1 MSGVRGIPTNQAF
14 MIMMLTAGLTN
25 HVMIIPVLLEKSGRD
40 AWITIMV
47 SAVLFLPWVLL
58 IYGII
63 NKIGNRS
70 ITQALD
76 ESSGRGFRLLLMSMS
91 GLYFFAFAFYT
102 LKEVIDW
109 TKSSYMIQTPVIA
122 TALILMVLCLV
133 TMNHGIKTIG
143 VSAGILLPF
152 VVLLGIFVSLSNV
165 KVKNYNY
172 LLPVL
177 EDGFLPVISGIPVM
191 FGGLSQFI
199 LILFLRPHLQKK
211 PSFLTLL
218 LIHVVLIFLT
228 FGPTVGGL
236 AEFGP
241 EEMKLQRYPAYE
253 QWRLVKLGKFVE
265 HVDFLSIFQWLS
277 GAYIS
282 ISISIFML
290 CETLLPKS
298 KQSVGI
304 LAIST
309 LLIILCASPISNLK
323 MYYAMADYFL
333 PVSAIYITILS
344 LLMFFLIRK
353 PQQQQQQQQQQKST
367 SAKGE
372 PQS

>member
-1 MSGVRGIPTNQAF
+1 MSGTRGIPTNQAF

-40 AWITIMV
+40 AWITIIV

-63 NKIGNRS
+63 QKIGNRS

-76 ESSGRGFRLLLMSMS
+76 ESSGKGARILVMSLS
-91 GLYFFAFAFYT
+91 ALYFFTFAFYT

-109 TKSSYMIQTPVIA
+109 TKSTYMIQTPIIA
-122 TALILMVLCLV
+122 TALVLLVLCLV
-133 TMNHGIKTIG
+133 SANHGIKTIG

-152 VVLLGIFVSLSNV
+152 VVLLGIFVSLANL

-172 LLPVL
+172 LLPIL
-177 EDGFLPVISGIPVM
+177 EDGFQPILSGIPVM

-199 LILFLRPHLQKK
+199 LIIFLRPHLQKK
-211 PSFLTLL
+211 PGFLTIL
-218 LIHVVLIFLT
+218 LIHLVLIFLT
-228 FGPTVGGL
+228 FGPTVGGI

-241 EEMKLQRYPAYE
+241 EEMGLQRYPAYE
-253 QWRLVKLGKFVE
+253 QWRLVKLGKFIE

-282 ISISIFML
+282 ISISIFLL

-304 LAIST
+304 LAVST
-309 LLIILCASPISNLK
+309 LLIILCASPISNPK

-333 PVSAIYITILS
+333 PISAVYITILS
-344 LLMFFLIRK
+344 LLLFFLIHK
-353 PQQQQQQQQQQKST
+353 PSQQQNSH
-367 SAKGE
+367 SSKGE
-372 PQS
+372 SPQ

>member
-1 MSGVRGIPTNQAF
+1 MSLARGIPTNQAF

-40 AWITIMV
+40 AWITILV
-47 SAVLFLPWVLL
+47 SAVLFMPWILL

-63 NKIGNRS
+63 KKVGSRS
-70 ITQALD
+70 IKQALD
-76 ESSGRGFRLLLMSMS
+76 ESSGRAVRIVAMGMS

-109 TKSSYMIQTPVIA
+109 TKSTYMIQTPVVA
-122 TALILMVLCLV
+122 TAFVLMMLCLISI
-133 TMNHGIKTIG
+133 NHGIKTIG
-143 VSAGILLPF
+143 VAAGILLPC
-152 VVLLGIFVSLSNV
+152 VVLLGIFVSVSNL
-165 KVKNYNY
+165 KVKNYSY

-177 EDGFLPVISGIPVM
+177 EDGFMPVLSGVPIM
-191 FGGLSQFI
+191 LGGLSQFI

-211 PSFLTLL
+211 PGFLTIL
-218 LIHVVLIFLT
+218 LIHLVLIFLT
-228 FGPTVGGL
+228 FGPTIGGI

-282 ISISIFML
+282 ISISIFLL

-298 KQSVGI
+298 RQSVGV
-304 LAIST
+304 LAVTT

-333 PVSAIYITILS
+333 PASAVYITILS
-344 LLMFFLIRK
+344 LLLFFLIRK
-353 PQQQQQQQQQQKST
+353 PNQQEPQDGSST
-367 SAKGE
+367 KGE
-372 PQS
+372 TPQ

>member
-40 AWITIMV
+40 AWITILV

-70 ITQALD
+70 IKQALD
-76 ESSGRGFRLLLMSMS
+76 ESSGRGFRLLMMSMS

-109 TKSSYMIQTPVIA
+109 TKSSFMIQTPVIA

-133 TMNHGIKTIG
+133 TVNHGIKTIG

-211 PSFLTLL
+211 PRFLTIL
-218 LIHVVLIFLT
+218 LIHIVLIFLT

-282 ISISIFML
+282 ISVSIFML

-304 LAIST
+304 LAVST

-353 PQQQQQQQQQQKST
+353 PEQQQQQQIST

>member
-1 MSGVRGIPTNQAF
+1 MSVARGIPTNQVF

-40 AWITIMV
+40 AWITILL
-47 SAVLFLPWVLL
+47 SAFLFMPWILL

-63 NKIGNRS
+63 KKIGDRTL
-70 ITQALD
+70 TQALD
-76 ESSGRGFRLLLMSMS
+76 ESSGKWARIIVMGMS
-91 GLYFFAFAFYT
+91 GLYFFSFSFYT

-109 TKSSYMIQTPVIA
+109 TKSTYMIQTPVIA
-122 TALILMVLCLV
+122 TALVLMLLCLV
-133 TMNHGIKTIG
+133 SVNHGIKTIG

-152 VVLLGIFVSLSNV
+152 VVLLGIFVSIANL

-172 LLPVL
+172 LLPIL
-177 EDGFLPVISGIPVM
+177 EDGFMPILSGIPVM
-191 FGGLSQFI
+191 FGGLSQIF

-211 PSFLTLL
+211 PRFVTVL
-218 LIHVVLIFLT
+218 LIHLIFIFLT
-228 FGPTVGGL
+228 FGPTIGGI

-265 HVDFLSIFQWLS
+265 HVDFFSIFQWLS
-277 GAYIS
+277 GAYVS
-282 ISISIFML
+282 ISICIYLL
-290 CETLLPKS
+290 CEALLPKT
-298 KQSVGI
+298 KRRTGV

-323 MYYAMADYFL
+323 MYYAMADYFM
-333 PVSAIYITILS
+333 PVSAVYLTVLC
-344 LLMFFLIRK
+344 LLMFFLIHK
-353 PQQQQQQQQQQKST
+353 QQQANSIT
-367 SAKGE
+367 AKGE
-372 PQS
+372 SQP

>member
-1 MSGVRGIPTNQAF
+1 MSGARGIPTNQAF

-40 AWITIMV
+40 AWITIIV
-47 SAVLFLPWVLL
+47 SAVLFMPWILL
-58 IYGII
+58 IYRII
-63 NKIGNRS
+63 QKVGNRS

-76 ESSGRGFRLLLMSMS
+76 ESSGRGARILAMSMS
-91 GLYFFAFAFYT
+91 GLYFFTFAFYT

-109 TKSSYMIQTPVIA
+109 TKSTYMIQTPVIA
-122 TALILMVLCLV
+122 TALLLVVLCLV
-133 TMNHGIKTIG
+133 SVNHGIKTIG

-152 VVLLGIFVSLSNV
+152 VVMLGIFVSLSNL
-165 KVKNYNY
+165 KVKNYSY

-177 EDGFLPVISGIPVM
+177 EGGFMPVLSGIPTM
-191 FGGLSQFI
+191 LGGLSQFI

-211 PSFLTLL
+211 PGFLTIL
-218 LIHVVLIFLT
+218 LIHLVLVFLT
-228 FGPTVGGL
+228 FGPTIGGI

-277 GAYIS
+277 GAYVS
-282 ISISIFML
+282 ISISIFLL
-290 CETLLPKS
+290 CETVLPKS
-298 KQSVGI
+298 RQSVGV
-304 LAIST
+304 LAVST

-333 PVSAIYITILS
+333 PASAVYITVLS
-344 LLMFFLIRK
+344 LLLFFLIRK
-353 PQQQQQQQQQQKST
+353 PQQQQQQQQQT

-372 PQS
+372 SQQ

>member
-1 MSGVRGIPTNQAF
+1 MSGTRGIPTNQAF

-40 AWITIMV
+40 AWITIIV
-47 SAVLFLPWVLL
+47 SAVLFLPWILL

-63 NKIGNRS
+63 QKIGNRS

-76 ESSGRGFRLLLMSMS
+76 ESSGKGARILAMSLS

-109 TKSSYMIQTPVIA
+109 TKSTYMIQTPVIA
-122 TALILMVLCLV
+122 TALVLLVLCIV
-133 TMNHGIKTIG
+133 SANHGIKTIG

-152 VVLLGIFVSLSNV
+152 VVLLGIFVSLANL

-177 EDGFLPVISGIPVM
+177 EDGFQPVLSGIPVM

-211 PSFLTLL
+211 PSFVTIL
-218 LIHVVLIFLT
+218 LIHLVLIFLT
-228 FGPTVGGL
+228 FGPTVGGI

-241 EEMKLQRYPAYE
+241 EEMGLQRYPAYE

-277 GAYIS
+277 GAYVS
-282 ISISIFML
+282 ISISIFLL
-290 CETLLPKS
+290 CETILPKS

-304 LAIST
+304 LAVST
-309 LLIILCASPISNLK
+309 LLIIMCASPISNPK

-333 PVSAIYITILS
+333 PISAAYITILS
-344 LLMFFLIRK
+344 LLLFFLIHK
-353 PQQQQQQQQQQKST
+353 PSQQQNSH
-367 SAKGE
+367 SSKGE
-372 PQS
+372 SQQ

>member
-1 MSGVRGIPTNQAF
+1 MSGARGIPTNQAF

-25 HVMIIPVLLEKSGRD
+25 HVMIIPVLMEKSGRD
-40 AWITIMV
+40 AWITIIV
-47 SAVLFLPWVLL
+47 SAVLFMPWVLL
-58 IYGII
+58 IYGTI
-63 NKIGNRS
+63 KKLGDRT

-76 ESSGRGFRLLLMSMS
+76 ESSGKWARTILMGMS
-91 GLYFFAFAFYT
+91 SLYFFAFAFYT

-109 TKSSYMIQTPVIA
+109 TKSTYMIQTPVIA
-122 TALILMVLCLV
+122 TALVLMVLCLV
-133 TMNHGIKTIG
+133 SVNHGIKTIG

-152 VVLLGIFVSLSNV
+152 VVFLGIFVSLSNM

-177 EDGFLPVISGIPVM
+177 EDGLMPVLSGLPVM

-211 PSFLTLL
+211 PSFLTIL
-218 LIHVVLIFLT
+218 LIHLILIFLT
-228 FGPTVGGL
+228 FGPTVGGI

-265 HVDFLSIFQWLS
+265 HVDFFSIFQWLS
-277 GAYIS
+277 GAYVS
-282 ISISIFML
+282 ISISIYLL
-290 CETLLPKS
+290 CEAMLPKS
-298 KQSVGI
+298 KQSIGI

-309 LLIILCASPISNLK
+309 LLIILCASPISNLR

-333 PVSAIYITILS
+333 PASAVYVTVLS

-353 PQQQQQQQQQQKST
+353 QQQPSSIST
-367 SAKGE
+367 KGE
-372 PQS
+372 SRQ